1 MKRSA
6 MIVRVTS
13 VLTISLSLLLGLV
26 RPSTAVE
33 EGFINLFDGRTLQGW
48 QLVGGHG
55 PGYVVRDGL
64 LVCPADGGGILFTDR
79 QYSDFALRFEFR
91 LDKAGNNGV
100 AIRSAL
106 DGSPA
111 YDAME
116 IQLLDDDDPAYARL
130 EPGQY
135 CGSIYKVAPARR
147 GALKKP
153 GEWNAMEIA
162 AIGRRIRVTLN
173 GRIIVNADLNNIRDP
188 RIIAEHPGIFR
199 DRGFIG
205 FMGHGPSE
213 VAFRNVRIRDLSR
226 PERPNTPPPGFR
238 TLFDGKTLRGWKGLV
253 ENPPKR
259 AQMAPEELAA
269 AQVKAD
275 ERMRQ
280 HWKVVD
286 GVLVFDGKG
295 DSLCTAQDYCDFE
308 LLVDWKIEPGGDS
321 GIYLRGSPQVQ
332 IWDNPIGSGGL
343 YNNKENPSNPSKRAD
358 RPVGEWNR
366 FRIVMVGDKVHVFLN
381 GELVVKNVTMENYW
395 ERERPIY
402 PCGQIELQNH
412 GNTLYFRN
420 IYIRPL

>member
-1 MKRSA
+1 MRKPFFILVLLSA
-6 MIVRVTS
+6 
-13 VLTISLSLLLGLV
+13 VLVSCFSASLG
-26 RPSTAVE
+26 AAE
-33 EGFINLFDGRTLQGW
+33 EGFMPLFDGRSLAGW
-48 QLVGGHG
+48 QLIGGHG
-55 PGYVVRDGL
+55 RGYVVRDGL
-64 LVCPADGGGILFTDR
+64 LVCPADGGGILFTER
-79 QYSDFALRFEFR
+79 QYSDFVLRFDFR
-91 LDKAGNNGV
+91 LDGGGNNGV
-100 AIRSAL
+100 AIRSSL

-116 IQLLDDDDPAYARL
+116 IQLLDDDDPSYAAL
-130 EPGQY
+130 EPAQY

-162 AIGRRIRVTLN
+162 AAGRRIRVTLN
-173 GRIIVNADLNNIRDP
+173 GQVIVNADLNRIRDP

-199 DRGFIG
+199 DRGRIG

-213 VAFRNVRIRDLSR
+213 VAFRNVRIRDLSP

-238 TLFDGKTLRGWKGLV
+238 ALFDGRTLDGWKGLV

-259 AQMAPEELAA
+259 AAMTPAELAA
-269 AQVKAD
+269 AQEKAD
-275 ERMRQ
+275 ERMRA
-280 HWKVVD
+280 HWQVVD

-295 DSLCTAQDYCDFE
+295 DNLCTARDFCDFE

-332 IWDNPIGSGGL
+332 IWDNPVGSGGL
-343 YNNKENPSNPSKRAD
+343 YNNKQNPSDPLKRAD
-358 RPVGEWNR
+358 RPPGEWNR
-366 FRIVMVGDKVHVFLN
+366 FRIVMVGEQVHVFLN
-381 GELVVKNVTMENYW
+381 GELVVKDVTMENYW
-395 ERERPIY
+395 ERDRPIY

-412 GNTLYFRN
+412 GNTLCFRN

>member
-1 MKRSA
+1 MN
-6 MIVRVTS
+6 VR
-13 VLTISLSLLLGLV
+13 LNLLFAISLSLLIGLAL
-26 RPSTAVE
+26 PSQALE
-33 EGFINLFDGRTLQGW
+33 QGFTNLFDGRTLQGW

-55 PGYVVRDGL
+55 AGYVVRGGL

-79 QYSDFALRFEFR
+79 QYSDFVLRFDFR

-106 DGSPA
+106 DSNPA

-162 AIGRRIRVTLN
+162 AVGRRIRVTLN
-173 GRIIVNADLNNIRDP
+173 GRLVVNADLNSVRDP

-199 DRGFIG
+199 DRGYIG

-213 VAFRNVRIRDLSR
+213 VSFRNVRIRDLSR

-238 TLFDGKTLRGWKGLV
+238 ALFDGKTLSGWKGLV
-253 ENPPKR
+253 ENPPER
-259 AQMAPEELAA
+259 ARMAPQELAA
-269 AQVKAD
+269 AQAKAD

-286 GVLVFDGKG
+286 GALVFDGKG
-295 DSLCTAQDYCDFE
+295 DNLCTAQDYCDFE

-321 GIYLRGSPQVQ
+321 GIYLRGCPQVQ

-343 YNNKENPSNPSKRAD
+343 YNNKNYPSNPSKRAD
-358 RPVGEWNR
+358 RPAGQWNR
-366 FRIVMVGDKVHVFLN
+366 FRIVMVGEKVHVFLN
-381 GELVVKNVTMENYW
+381 GELVVKNMTMDNYW